1 MTRSSPT
8 VIPFPKRVEPLDCSA
23 ATVCHFQAEAELRVA
38 MLHKLFNILARSGA
52 ATAAATDL
60 HELCQNAREMLN
72 DVVVLYRS
80 SLAQSHGRAGDE

>member
-1 MTRSSPT
+1 MTSSNPA
-8 VIPFPKRVEPLDCSA
+8 VIPFPKRDEPLDCIDFS
-23 ATVCHFQAEAELRVA
+23 VCHFQAEAELRVA

-60 HELCQNAREMLN
+60 HELCRNAHQMLN

-80 SLAQSHGRAGDE
+80 SLAQAEGRAADE